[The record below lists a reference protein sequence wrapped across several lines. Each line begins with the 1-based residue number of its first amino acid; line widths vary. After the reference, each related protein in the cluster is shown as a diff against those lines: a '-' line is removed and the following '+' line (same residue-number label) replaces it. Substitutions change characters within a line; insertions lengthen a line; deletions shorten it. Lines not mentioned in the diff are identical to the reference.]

1 MKWTFELYRAFF
13 VALGSMEVLSN
24 LFFLLKDD
32 GIRLAR
38 KQHQEVPPDISI
50 KQMRLK
56 VLMMFSFG
64 IVFLVIGLYSYIS
77 RSFPL
82 SVYLMSLGI
91 FSIYAISEAFYYKY
105 WKTIGFAIISII
117 FFLLLILLH

>member
-13 VALGSMEVLSN
+13 VALGSIEVLSN

-38 KQHQEVPPDISI
+38 KQHQDVPPDISI

-82 SVYLMSLGI
+82 PVYLMSLGI